1 MSRNEDKWCEQIFKR
16 FDVSQIIMASDQRI
30 IIIYIYI
37 YIRCVRRIDDKSKGQ
52 RETGATERNAASDE
66 KVRGEGMVKV
76 ARGAPFEQREVSASS
91 S

>member
-1 MSRNEDKWCEQIFKR
+1 MVRTNFQTFRCFPNYNGIR
-16 FDVSQIIMASDQRI
+16 PTNNN
-30 IIIYIYI
+30 IYI
-37 YIRCVRRIDDKSKGQ
+37 YIRCVQRRRIDDKSKGQ